1 MLQRPDFNQLSTDQL
16 RALAADLF
24 DRMENK
30 DRALIHRD
38 AVIEKL
44 THEVAILKR
53 HKYAQ
58 RSEQLDA
65 VQGNLLDELIDGDL
79 AAIEAELAQLA
90 PAEAPT
96 KAKKQPKRAP
106 LPPELPRTLIHHEP
120 ENTQCRCGCQL
131 KRVGEDISEKLDYVP
146 GEFTVERH
154 IRGKWACEQCETLIQ
169 APVPAQVINKGIP
182 TAGLLAQVLVAKY
195 SDHLPL
201 YRQERIFG
209 RAGLTIP
216 RSTLAAWVGT
226 CGVQLQ
232 PLVDALRNVLLQ
244 HNVLH
249 ADETPV
255 SMLAPGKKKTHRAYV
270 WAYCTTPFSD
280 LSGVIYEFA
289 PSRAGEHARSFLGD
303 WQGKLVCDD
312 YSGYKA
318 GFGNGITEIGCMA
331 HARRNFYDLHKANKS
346 ELAAQALEY
355 IGQLYQIER
364 AVKDLPPDKRQ
375 AIRDEKA
382 RPIADTLHQ
391 WMLAHRQKVPDGSG
405 TARALDYSLKRWK
418 ALTRYLDDGAVPID
432 NNWVEIQIRPWA
444 LGRSNWLFAGS
455 LRSGQ
460 RAAAAMTLIQSAKLN
475 GHDPYAYLKDVLTR
489 LPTQKNSAI
498 DELLPHNWT
507 PGIRLRIRM
516 P

>member
-1 MLQRPDFNQLSTDQL
+1 MSKRPDLNQLSAEQL
-16 RALAADLF
+16 RALVTGLF
-24 DRMENK
+24 DRAEKN
-30 DRALIHRD
+30 DRALVHRD

-44 THEVAILKR
+44 THELAILKR

-65 VQGNLLDELIDGDL
+65 VQGNLLDELVDGDL
-79 AAIEAELAQLA
+79 AAIEAELAQLTVDET
-90 PAEAPT
+90 PAKP
-96 KAKKQPKRAP
+96 KKQPKRAP

-120 ENTQCRCGCQL
+120 DNTQCRCGCQL
-131 KRVGEDISEKLDYVP
+131 KRIGEDVSEKLDYVP

-154 IRGKWACEQCETLIQ
+154 IRGKWACEQCETLIE

-209 RAGLTIP
+209 RAGLAIP
-216 RSTLAAWVGT
+216 RSTLAEWVGA

-232 PLVDALRNVLLQ
+232 PLVNALRNVLLE
-244 HNVLH
+244 HAVLH

-270 WAYCTTPFSD
+270 WAYCTTPFSELKAVVYD
-280 LSGVIYEFA
+280 FA
-289 PSRAGEHARSFLGD
+289 PTRAGKHARNFLAD

-318 GFGNGITEIGCMA
+318 GFGNGITEIGCLA
-331 HARRNFYDLHKANKS
+331 HARRKFYDLHQANKS

-355 IGQLYQIER
+355 IGQLYQVER
-364 AVKDLPPDKRQ
+364 ETKDLPPDKRHF
-375 AIRDEKA
+375 IRNEKA
-382 RPIADTLHQ
+382 RPIADALHQ

-405 TARALDYSLKRWK
+405 TARALDYSIKRWK

-432 NNWVEIQIRPWA
+432 NNRVENQIRPWV
-444 LGRSNWLFAGS
+444 LERSNWCSQVHSKVANS
-455 LRSGQ
+455 
-460 RAAAAMTLIQSAKLN
+460 
-475 GHDPYAYLKDVLTR
+475 R
-489 LPTQKNSAI
+489 L
-498 DELLPHNWT
+498 L
-507 PGIRLRIRM
+507 
-516 P
+516 